1 MDGNAVT
8 WIVVGLLALALVV
21 AIAVIVTERR
31 NRKRLQDRFGPEY
44 DRTVERAGGK
54 RQAEQDLAERADRR
68 DELELRPLS
77 GVARDRFLA
86 EWDRV
91 QAGFVD
97 QPRVAVDDAD
107 RLISRLMR
115 ERGYPEVDGDERADL
130 LSVDHP
136 HTVERYRT
144 GLGLHRRDGAD
155 PASTEDLRRAM
166 VHYRS
171 LFVEMLDAGRDGGR
185 TVDLRE
191 QELAQREH
199 ATDLRGRS

>member
-1 MDGNAVT
+1 MDGSAVM
-8 WIVVGLLALALVV
+8 WIVIGLLALALVV
-21 AIAVIVTERR
+21 AVAVIISERR

-54 RQAEQDLAERADRR
+54 RRAEQELAERADRR
-68 DELELRPLS
+68 DDLELRPLS
-77 GVARDRFLA
+77 GVARDRFLT

-107 RLISRLMR
+107 RLIARVMR
-115 ERGYPEVDGDERADL
+115 ERGYPEVNGDERADL

-136 HTVERYRT
+136 HTVERYRS
-144 GLGLHRRDGAD
+144 GLQLHRRDGAD

-166 VHYRS
+166 VHYRA
-171 LFVEMLDAGRDGGR
+171 LFVDLLDAGRDGEG

-191 QELAQREH
+191 RELTE
-199 ATDLRGRS
+199 TDERANLRSR